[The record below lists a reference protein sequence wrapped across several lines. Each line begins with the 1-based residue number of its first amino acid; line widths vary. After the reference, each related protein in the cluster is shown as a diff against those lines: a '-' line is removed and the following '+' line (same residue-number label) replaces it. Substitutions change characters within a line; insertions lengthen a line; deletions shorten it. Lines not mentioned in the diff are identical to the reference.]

1 MVTIDKVT
9 LVIVVLFAMLVVGLC
24 EAGVVAKAGI
34 FGPVVSVGEC
44 SPIFGA
50 KIFCKVGVE

>member
-44 SPIFGA
+44 PPVFGA
-50 KIFCKVGVE
+50 